1 MKPENNT
8 ILITGGSS
16 GIGLELARWLAPTNR
31 VLICGR
37 SSTRLEMAQREIPSL
52 DIFPCDLA
60 LASERKR
67 LVEWVATRHPAC
79 NTLINN
85 AAIVHKTQFHTDPD
99 MEQKAEQEI
108 EVNLL
113 APIVLTK
120 LFLPLLQ
127 KNEQP
132 SIINI
137 TTGLVYVPRAV
148 YPIYCGTKAAL
159 HAFTRVLRE
168 QMKDEKIDIVEVLM
182 PVVDTPWHKGQPP
195 RMAIPAPKAVDEMLA
210 KLHKGEKEIRVGG
223 VKLLYWINRFMPRV
237 AFRLINRL

>member
-1 MKPENNT
+1 MKPDNNT

-16 GIGLELARWLAPTNR
+16 GIGLALVRALATRNR

-37 SSTRLEMAQREIPSL
+37 SASRLEEAQREVPSI
-52 DIFPCDLA
+52 DIFCCDLA
-60 LASERKR
+60 VPTERKK
-67 LVEWVATRHPAC
+67 LFDWVAIRHPSC
-79 NTLINN
+79 NVLINN
-85 AAIVHKTQFHTDPD
+85 AAIVHKTDFHTDPE
-99 MEQKAEQEI
+99 MEEKTAQEI
-108 EVNLL
+108 QVNLV

-120 LFLPLLQ
+120 LFLPLLL

-132 SIINI
+132 MVVNI

-159 HAFTRVLRE
+159 HAFTCVLRE
-168 QMKDEKIDIVEVLM
+168 QMKREKISVVEVLM

-195 RMAIPAPKAVDEMLA
+195 RIAIPASKAVDEMLS
-210 KLHKGEKEIRVGG
+210 KLRKGQKEIRIGA
-223 VKLLYWINRFMPRV
+223 VKLLYWINRFFPRV